1 LDEIDSG
8 WSRLRMTTFG
18 NVVTLTRSTH

>member
-18 NVVTLTRSTH
+18 TLSL

>member
-18 NVVTLTRSTH
+18 TLSF

>member
-8 WSRLRMTTFG
+8 WSRLRSDDAG
-18 NVVTLTRSTH
+18 SAVTLTRSTH